1 MKNFKVGIQLYSV
14 RDQMENDFYGTL
26 KALKEAGYDYVEF
39 AGYHD
44 KSVTEI
50 RAILDELGLECISS
64 SIKCSTI
71 LNQGEAV
78 VNELNTLGAKFC
90 VLASASRGALAN
102 SFDSLIEN
110 FKAAADILAEGG
122 IKLAYHNHD
131 FEFQTVNGEY
141 VLDRIYAC
149 SDGKFS
155 GELDTCWVHYA
166 GVDPAAYML
175 KQKENVSLIHL
186 KDFDCVNLAPGPL
199 YDLVDED
206 PETDRKQKKI
216 NRGFKYTVLGQGR
229 QDIASIL
236 SAAEEIG
243 IEYVIYERDSS
254 HDQNSV
260 EAAIQSR
267 KYLKDTFGI

>member
-1 MKNFKVGIQLYSV
+1 
-14 RDQMENDFYGTL
+14 
-26 KALKEAGYDYVEF
+26 
-39 AGYHD
+39 
-44 KSVTEI
+44 
-50 RAILDELGLECISS
+50 
-64 SIKCSTI
+64 
-71 LNQGEAV
+71 
-78 VNELNTLGAKFC
+78 
-90 VLASASRGALAN
+90 LASASRGALAN

-175 KQKENVSLIHL
+175 KQKENVRLIHL